1 MLSRA
6 VALVV
11 RDCGIG
17 LLSNR
22 LVNLVLMLSTRNFS
36 TAVPVRYY
44 GTSRYP
50 SRVKTVPGMEGGRYF
65 QKLGGVTEFW
75 LSRGFS
81 PSPLFSSFFW
91 SHTSTKM
98 RSSVSNRGLMVASPD
113 DPKTMHTHAICEL
126 QIGPRRVDHR
136 PAGRGE
142 AVGL

>member
-1 MLSRA
+1 MSGQVLSRA

-65 QKLGGVTEFW
+65 QKLGGGHRV
-75 LSRGFS
+75 LVIPGFFPLP
-81 PSPLFSSFFW
+81 PSLLFLFES
-91 SHTSTKM
+91 
-98 RSSVSNRGLMVASPD
+98 
-113 DPKTMHTHAICEL
+113 
-126 QIGPRRVDHR
+126 
-136 PAGRGE
+136 
-142 AVGL
+142 